1 MKKKKHLIMLCS
13 LLFLVAAGLFFSIP
27 CRADN
32 TGEYFFDITHPS
44 TCNCNS
50 TSALH
55 TVVLGSTHTYTISPH
70 ASITFAS
77 AVWNVQ
83 SDGNSLSSSVKDG
96 GKNIIITFNNVG
108 KFTISATMKDTSG
121 NEYHTSIP
129 ITVVEQHFED
139 AYLTVCGKTG
149 NPISIAPQFKMFSK
163 EHPYGILA
171 DYSENVDWNMNE
183 IANMS
188 PSKTNNKLYFTPTKS
203 GEYNIYAL
211 LSTNKGTVQTKYT
224 ILVADRE
231 ISPGQV
237 VTTSGQKYEYIIFK
251 PNVSGRYKFRWIAGN
266 RGYESIYDTD
276 GKQIFSVDDVIGG
289 YILSADE
296 NYFIKLNYNTP
307 SSNGSYTIELYRTKL
322 DLPSNPVFPGTSS
335 SQTNVAQGNNAAS
348 SSPAV
353 TVQKAKGKPTLK
365 NKKGKKLKVSFKKVT
380 GADGYEI
387 RYATN
392 KKFKKSKKVFVSSAK
407 GTLKKLKKGKK
418 YFVKIRA
425 YKLNAASE
433 KVFGSYGKTA
443 TIVIKK

>member
-1 MKKKKHLIMLCS
+1 MKKKKQLIMLCS
-13 LLFLVAAGLFFSIP
+13 LLFLAAAGLFFSIP

-32 TGEYFFDITHPS
+32 SGDSSFYIGHPS

-55 TVVLGSTHTYTISPH
+55 TVVVGSTHTYTINPN
-70 ASITFAS
+70 ASISFAS
-77 AVWNVQ
+77 ATWNVQ

-96 GKNIIITFNNVG
+96 GKNITINFHETGNITIF
-108 KFTISATMKDTSG
+108 ATMKDTSG
-121 NEYHTSIP
+121 KKYHTSIT
-129 ITVVEQHFED
+129 ISVVEQFFED
-139 AYLTVCGKTG
+139 THLTVCGKTG
-149 NPISIAPQFKMFSK
+149 QQISIHPQFKMFSK

-171 DYSENVDWNMNE
+171 DYSANVNWSANGITGISFGDNNE
-183 IANMS
+183 
-188 PSKTNNKLYFTPTKS
+188 LYFTPIKN
-203 GEYNIYAL
+203 GEYKIYASL
-211 LSTNKGTVQTKYT
+211 QTPTKVQTEYT
-224 ILVADRE
+224 ILVANLE
-231 ISPGQV
+231 ITPGQV
-237 VTTSGQKYEYIIFK
+237 VTTSGQECECIIFK
-251 PNVSGRYKFRWIAGN
+251 PDVSGRYKFRWIAGN
-266 RGYESIYDTD
+266 RGYESIYDAD

-289 YILSADE
+289 YILSA
-296 NYFIKLNYNTP
+296 NKSYFIRLYCTTP
-307 SSNGSYTIELYRTKL
+307 SSNGSYTIELYRTEL
-322 DLPSNPVFPGTSS
+322 DLPSNPVFPGASS

-353 TVQKAKGKPTLK
+353 TVQKMKGKPTLK

-392 KKFKKSKKVFVSSAK
+392 KKFKKSKKVFVPSTK

-425 YKLNAASE
+425 YKLNTASG